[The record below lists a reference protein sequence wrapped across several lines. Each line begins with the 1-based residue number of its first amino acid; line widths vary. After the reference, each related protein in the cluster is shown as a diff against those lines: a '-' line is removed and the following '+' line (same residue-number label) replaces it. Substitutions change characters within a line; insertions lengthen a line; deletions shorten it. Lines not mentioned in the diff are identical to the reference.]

1 MDVSWDC
8 LYFPLYGV
16 DIECQTTDLDWI
28 ECCSDDLCRSGTN
41 RRFDQRLAMT
51 TVKYL
56 DFRRY
61 EERRI
66 KVNDS
71 MMGLL
76 AGSQLASHT
85 LQLTAGSPHL
95 LGELFPNVPHIRRFN
110 LRSEVAREILRGAES
125 YLGAMAVPYAL
136 GLHEDFVL
144 GCIGFFVEMGRISQN
159 AASALRSSDMHEAFA
174 TASGVMFRPD
184 LLQIFHV
191 LRRMRNCQIH
201 SGAKVDGS
209 LLNFVSQLDQQSL
222 ALWRRLT
229 HEAIPAL
236 NLNDEIIFTQK
247 ELGATLAVT
256 KRLAEEANESLA
268 SVYPRDKWADKLVA
282 EWASERSEDSANREL
297 LFRKVRSYS
306 RTYYRALNLTDAE
319 IGAALERAG
328 YRPWPR
334 SW

>member
-1 MDVSWDC
+1 
-8 LYFPLYGV
+8 
-16 DIECQTTDLDWI
+16 
-28 ECCSDDLCRSGTN
+28 
-41 RRFDQRLAMT
+41 MT

-71 MMGLL
+71 MMALL

-95 LGELFPNVPHIRRFN
+95 LGELFPNVPHIKRFN
-110 LRSEVAREILRGAES
+110 LRSEVAREILSGAES

-136 GLHEDFVL
+136 GLHEDFIL
-144 GCIGFFVEMGRISQN
+144 GCTGFLVEMGRISR
-159 AASALRSSDMHEAFA
+159 ADASALRSSDMHETFA
-174 TASGVMFRPD
+174 AAGGVTFGTE
-184 LLQIFHV
+184 LLQIFHL

-201 SGAKVDGS
+201 SGGRADRS
-209 LLNFVSQLDQQSL
+209 LLNYISQLGQQSL
-222 ALWRRLT
+222 VLWQRLT
-229 HEAIPAL
+229 HETIPAL
-236 NLNDEIIFTQK
+236 TLNDEITFTQK

-268 SVYPRDKWADKLVA
+268 SVYPREKWADRLIA
-282 EWASERSEDSANREL
+282 EWASERSEETANREL
-297 LFRKVRSYS
+297 FLRRVRSYS
-306 RTYYRALNLTDAE
+306 RMYYRALNLTDAE
-319 IGAALERAG
+319 IGGALERAG